1 MCHCDWQRT
10 GDGYHST
17 GYAGSY
23 IAVPRRDLT
32 QAEREE
38 DPAHLAAVFAE
49 REQSFSIATRA
60 P

>member
-1 MCHCDWQRT
+1 ML
-10 GDGYHST
+10 
-17 GYAGSY
+17 
-23 IAVPRRDLT
+23 RRDLT

-38 DPAHLAAVFAE
+38 DSAHLAAVFAE